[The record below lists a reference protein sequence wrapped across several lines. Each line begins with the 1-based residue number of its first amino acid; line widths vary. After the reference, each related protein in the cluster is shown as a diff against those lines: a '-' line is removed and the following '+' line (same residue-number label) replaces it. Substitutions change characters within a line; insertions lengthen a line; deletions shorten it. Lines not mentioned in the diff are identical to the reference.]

1 MRNEQ
6 SCPQAPSEA
15 RDKAHAQAR
24 RQRACGVQGQS
35 PQRSLRQSLIRRQP
49 TRCRYNEKKHTKV
62 VFLIKSNNGAKI
74 CTAYPQLQRKSAKSK
89 AILRRDEVG
98 VELQGTAPSTSR
110 YFSPVELLEHITI
123 MYPKTI
129 LHHGGDNYFVI
140 FPFGNRKNPT
150 LKIQQLRRYISERNA
165 KPLHCSC
172 VFSQIVVN
180 NKITKVVLLSQKF
193 VKSGRINCIFAYCK
207 NQK

>member
-1 MRNEQ
+1 MRSEELGMRNEQ

-110 YFSPVELLEHITI
+110 
-123 MYPKTI
+123 
-129 LHHGGDNYFVI
+129 
-140 FPFGNRKNPT
+140 FG
-150 LKIQQLRRYISERNA
+150 ERQGLN
-165 KPLHCSC
+165 
-172 VFSQIVVN
+172 
-180 NKITKVVLLSQKF
+180 LSQCC
-193 VKSGRINCIFAYCK
+193 VDVPCEEYCVAPLK
-207 NQK
+207 M